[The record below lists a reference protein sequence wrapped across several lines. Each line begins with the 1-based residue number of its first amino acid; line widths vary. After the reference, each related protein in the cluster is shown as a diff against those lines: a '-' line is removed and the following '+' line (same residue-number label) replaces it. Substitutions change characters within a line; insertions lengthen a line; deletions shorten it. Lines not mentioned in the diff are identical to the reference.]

1 MEIYVEYAFLENL
14 CVDATLIF
22 ISCYLLKI
30 PVQKRNVFFGGLV
43 GGGFALL
50 YPILSVSL
58 PFFAIVLKIFF
69 PFILCKIG
77 LGREKKHYAVCV
89 AAFYVTSFLF
99 AGGIYAL
106 CGIFSSPYAY
116 LDGFV
121 TPAPFG
127 VILCGIILAI
137 FAIVYFFKKIYR
149 RRNQTER
156 LFRCK
161 ILVSGREVE
170 TVGFADSGNVAT
182 KGGKPICFL
191 SPDLFYDLFSERV
204 FELWEEELCIT
215 SVAGDKKIKLWK
227 IDELKIYSGGKEN
240 IIKKLWV
247 SPSYQ
252 LTGREYK
259 LLFGTWAFEEGTEV
273 KK

>member
-43 GGGFALL
+43 GGAFALL

-77 LGREKKHYAVCV
+77 LGGKKKQYAVYV

-127 VILCGIILAI
+127 IILCGIILAI

-204 FELWEEELCIT
+204 FELWEEELAVT

-227 IDELKIYSGGKEN
+227 IDELKIYSGGGEN

-259 LLFGTWAFEEGTEV
+259 LLFGAWAFEEGTEV